1 MNRTLSIDFLRTF
14 VAIAD
19 AGTFAAAAERVGR
32 TVSAVSLQI
41 DRLEEQ
47 VGPALFQKFGRRV
60 EATSAGL
67 QLLDLAR
74 TILHATDSALI
85 AMTSDRLSGTVRLGV
100 LHDVIEAAA
109 TTVLA
114 DFMTTHPEARIEVVV
129 DTGQALIDAM
139 EAGKLD
145 QAIAF
150 QVNTRLPR
158 DTLGLVPRRWVGNPQ
173 RGPNAERPL
182 PLVMLGGPC

>member
-1 MNRTLSIDFLRTF
+1 MNQTLSIDFLRTF
-14 VAIAD
+14 AAIAD

-47 VGPALFQKFGRRV
+47 VGRALFQKSGRRM
-60 EATSAGL
+60 EPTSAGR
-67 QLLDLAR
+67 QLLDHAR
-74 TILHATDSALI
+74 TILAANDAALS

-100 LHDVIEAAA
+100 MHDGIEAAA

-129 DTGQALIDAM
+129 DTGQAQIDAM
-139 EAGKLD
+139 EAGKRARPVWQREIGQPNRAPIILAD
-145 QAIAF
+145 CSA
-150 QVNTRLPR
+150 LGPR
-158 DTLGLVPRRWVGNPQ
+158 
-173 RGPNAERPL
+173 
-182 PLVMLGGPC
+182 